1 MGGIKATFL
10 EEELETQQWEQ
21 AGLDG
26 IGRKVGFREQRSGTT
41 PVPHSS
47 PPPRLHPVLPLP
59 QVTDFVVELLTYKF
73 LARQYDLE
81 PKEHFLSFF
90 RRVKLLREDQR

>member
-1 MGGIKATFL
+1 MAL
-10 EEELETQQWEQ
+10 E
-21 AGLDG
+21 
-26 IGRKVGFREQRSGTT
+26 GRQVSVSIDLGSSQCPT
-41 PVPHSS
+41 PH

-90 RRVKLLREDQR
+90 RTVKLLREDQR